1 MSWRALLRDAHFRRG
16 ARDMLAFGPG
26 LAAWGVITGVAM
38 VQSGL
43 GVWLSVLMSLV
54 VFAGSAQL
62 ASLPLIATGA
72 PMWVVWASAFC
83 VNLRFAIF
91 SAQWRRH
98 IGHLPRGR
106 RLLLGYLL
114 ADLNLVVFQKA
125 WPSGRHET
133 GQARYAAG
141 GAVAVWLLWQAT
153 SLAGILLSAFVPLEW
168 GLGFAGTL
176 SMLGIAYALL
186 VDRTAWVAAIVA
198 AAAAVAT
205 YSLPLKLNI
214 IVAVAAA
221 VSAGLV
227 MARAERAGQHLR
239 ADDVPAP

>member
-1 MSWRALLRDAHFRRG
+1 MTGRDLLRDAHFRCG

-26 LAAWGVITGVAM
+26 LAAWGIVTGVAM

-98 IGHLPRGR
+98 IGHRARGR
-106 RLLLGYLL
+106 TARYRSQRNPSLRR
-114 ADLNLVVFQKA
+114 
-125 WPSGRHET
+125 SGRGIPHWR
-133 GQARYAAG
+133 GQRR
-141 GAVAVWLLWQAT
+141 GA
-153 SLAGILLSAFVPLEW
+153 
-168 GLGFAGTL
+168 
-176 SMLGIAYALL
+176 
-186 VDRTAWVAAIVA
+186 
-198 AAAAVAT
+198 
-205 YSLPLKLNI
+205 
-214 IVAVAAA
+214 
-221 VSAGLV
+221 
-227 MARAERAGQHLR
+227 HC
-239 ADDVPAP
+239 